1 MKNKEHHVVWLAWHQ
16 ASVNRDQEALL
27 SLYAEDA
34 VLEAPLVAVVLRQE
48 SGVVKGRDGIRAFL
62 DQARKTGASS
72 NPPRV
77 PMRWWREEHSFS
89 AGDTL
94 IWEYPRETPEGDQ
107 MDIVE
112 VMKIEG
118 GSGLFNAAGWAAL
131 RPPRRIQGPK

>member
-1 MKNKEHHVVWLAWHQ
+1 MENEEHRAVWEAWHR
-16 ASVNRDQEALL
+16 ASVGRDQEALL

-34 VLEAPLVAVVLRQE
+34 VLEAPLVPVVLERE
-48 SGVVKGRDGIRAFL
+48 SGVVRGRDGIRDFL
-62 DQARKTGASS
+62 DRARQTGASS

-77 PMRWWREEHSFS
+77 PMRWWREEHLFS

-112 VMKIEG
+112 VMRMKDGLIVHHRVYWGWKIG
-118 GSGLFNAAGWAAL
+118 AAL
-131 RPPRRIQGPK
+131 AGR